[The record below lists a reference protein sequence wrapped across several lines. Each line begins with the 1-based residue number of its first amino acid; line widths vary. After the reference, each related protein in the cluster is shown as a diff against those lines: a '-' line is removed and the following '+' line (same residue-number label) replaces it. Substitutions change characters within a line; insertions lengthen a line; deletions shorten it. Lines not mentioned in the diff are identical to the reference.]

1 MTAKIAIAVQIFFR
15 VVEILILVRVILSWI
30 PFRTQNAF
38 VVFIHS
44 VTEPI
49 LGPIRNMVSKSSFGR
64 NLMFD
69 ISPILAYV
77 VLGVVRHII
86 LLILVRL

>member
-1 MTAKIAIAVQIFFR
+1 MTVKIAAAVQIFFR
-15 VVEILILVRVILSWI
+15 VIEILILVRIIMSWI
-30 PFRTQNAF
+30 PFRKQNAF
-38 VVFIHS
+38 IVFIHS

-49 LGPIRNMVSKSSFGR
+49 LGPIRELVSRSSFGK
-64 NLMFD
+64 NMMFD

-77 VLGVVRHII
+77 ILGVIRHII

>member
-1 MTAKIAIAVQIFFR
+1 MAAKIAVAVQIFFR
-15 VVEILILVRVILSWI
+15 VIEILILVRVILSWI

-49 LGPIRNMVSKSSFGR
+49 LGPIRNLVSRSSFGK

-69 ISPILAYV
+69 VSPILAYV

-86 LLILVRL
+86 ILILAKL

>member
-1 MTAKIAIAVQIFFR
+1 MTLKIAAAVQIFFR
-15 VVEILILVRVILSWI
+15 VVEVLILIRVILTWI
-30 PFRTQNAF
+30 PFRRENAF
-38 VVFIHS
+38 IVFIHS

-49 LGPIRNMVSKSSFGR
+49 LGPIRNLVSRSSFGK

-77 VLGVVRHII
+77 VLGAIRHII
-86 LLILVRL
+86 LLILAKL